1 MITPKNN
8 MSNYSKLNYFLI
20 SLKKFLTSRGL
31 RCPSCNSKDN
41 ETVDKKYIITT
52 LKRCKKCMLLYR
64 TPGTTIEEN
73 KIFYQEKYSQ
83 GFTTDCPN
91 DEELNKLISIN
102 FKNTE
107 KDYSKYI
114 EILNILNLKINVSLP
129 NLFDYGCSWG
139 YGSYQLKEKYN
150 VYSYEISLPRAKYA
164 REKLNINILDKTE
177 LNSISNKKKFDIFF
191 MSHVLEHVPNP
202 SETLNFGLKL
212 LKKNGFLVSFTP
224 NGSMEHIKTNSNWSK
239 LWGMVHP
246 NFIDEK
252 FYQKFFKENIFYI
265 GSSEYNL
272 KNIKNFINNN
282 QDYVDNLSGNE
293 LMIVVKKIKDN

>member
-1 MITPKNN
+1 

-20 SLKKFLTSRGL
+20 TLKKFLTKRGL
-31 RCPSCNSKDN
+31 RCPSCNSRDN
-41 ETVDKKYIITT
+41 ETVDKKYIILT

-64 TPGTTIEEN
+64 VPGTTIDEN
-73 KIFYQEKYSQ
+73 KSFYQEKYSQ

-91 DEELNKLISIN
+91 DEKLKELISNN

-107 KDYSKYI
+107 KDYSRYI

-139 YGSYQLKEKYN
+139 YGSYQLKEKFN
-150 VYSYEISLPRAKYA
+150 VDSYEISSPRAKYA
-164 REKLNINILDKTE
+164 REKLNINIIDETE
-177 LNSISNKKKFDIFF
+177 LNSISNNRKFDIFF
-191 MSHVLEHVPNP
+191 MSHVLEHLPNP

-224 NGSMEHIKTNSNWSK
+224 NGSLEHKKTNPNWSK
-239 LWGMVHP
+239 LWSMVHP

-252 FYQKFFKENIFYI
+252 FYQKFFKENIYYI

-272 KNIKNFINNN
+272 KSIKNFINNN
-282 QDYVDNLSGNE
+282 QNYVDNLSGNE
-293 LMIVVKKIKDN
+293 LMIIVKKIKDN

>member
-1 MITPKNN
+1 MITSKDS
-8 MSNYSKLNYFLI
+8 MSIYSKLNYFLI
-20 SLKKFLTSRGL
+20 SLKKFLTKRDF

-41 ETVDKKYIITT
+41 ETVDKKYLIST
-52 LKRCKKCMLLYR
+52 LKRCKTCMLLYR
-64 TPGTTIEEN
+64 VPKTTIHEN
-73 KIFYQEKYSQ
+73 KSFYQEKYSE
-83 GFTTDCPN
+83 GFTTECPN
-91 DEELNKLISIN
+91 DKKLKELISNN

-114 EILNILNLKINVSLP
+114 EILNILNLKINVNLP

-139 YGSYQLKEKYN
+139 YGSYQLKEKFK
-150 VYSYEISLPRAKYA
+150 VDSYEISSPRAKYA
-164 REKLNINILDKTE
+164 REKLNINVVDETE
-177 LNSISNKKKFDIFF
+177 LNSISNNKKFDIFF

-224 NGSMEHIKTNSNWSK
+224 NGSLEHKKTNLNWSK

-252 FYQKFFKENIFYI
+252 FYQKFFKENIYYI

-272 KNIKNFINNN
+272 KNIKNFINSN
-282 QDYVDNLSGNE
+282 QNYVDNLSGNE
-293 LMIVVKKIKDN
+293 LMIIVKKIKDN